1 MRLFTGQRAFVAQR
15 ISALLLLAC
24 VAALALRLAI
34 GPPPTFAQWR
44 SWAGQPL
51 GGAAVLVLAGA
62 LFVHAWIGARDVL
75 IDYVKPLALRLA
87 VMTFVAAGLCVL
99 AAWTAIIV
107 AAHAL

>member
-1 MRLFTGQRAFVAQR
+1 
-15 ISALLLLAC
+15 